1 MFVPVTSRGSLS
13 KAVGSQIEE
22 SIRSRVLIPGV
33 RLPSELELCKQFQVS
48 RTAVREA
55 LRVLSAQGL
64 ITIVKGKGIFVRD
77 VSAETVTGPIHLYL
91 QRQGGRNYALDVIH
105 ARQIIEPPIAGSAAL
120 CHTKEDAGRLEKDLD
135 DLIRSQGDH
144 AELSRL
150 DMNFHLDIAR
160 ASENSLIPLLL
171 EPIHQ
176 LMPGIKSTLYAAGKD
191 SRELAVT
198 WHRKILDAILQR
210 DAEGARQAMTRH
222 LEIAEQQVE
231 QMLKHPGGEKTMSP
245 EVRSE
250 KTPRNTEYEKYRTRL
265 KCDETPKDISDG
277 KQNFLSVKCKRNS

>member
-1 MFVPVTSRGSLS
+1 MAPLFVPVTSRGSLS
-13 KAVGSQIEE
+13 EAVGSQIEE
-22 SIRSRVLIPGV
+22 AIRSKVLIPGV

-48 RTAVREA
+48 RTGVREA
-55 LRVLSAQGL
+55 LGVLSAQGL

-91 QRQGGRNYALDVIH
+91 QLQGGRNYALDVVH

-120 CHTKEDAGRLEKDLD
+120 YHTKEDAGGLEKDLD
-135 DLIRSQGDH
+135 DLIKSRGDH

-171 EPIHQ
+171 EPLHQ
-176 LMPGIKSTLYAAGKD
+176 LMSGIKSSVYAADKD

-198 WHRKILDAILQR
+198 WHRKILDAILRR

-222 LEIAEQQVE
+222 LQIAEEQVE
-231 QMLKHPGGEKTMSP
+231 QMLEHHARGKTLSP
-245 EVRSE
+245 AVRLGKSSVTHKGR
-250 KTPRNTEYEKYRTRL
+250 KT
-265 KCDETPKDISDG
+265 
-277 KQNFLSVKCKRNS
+277 